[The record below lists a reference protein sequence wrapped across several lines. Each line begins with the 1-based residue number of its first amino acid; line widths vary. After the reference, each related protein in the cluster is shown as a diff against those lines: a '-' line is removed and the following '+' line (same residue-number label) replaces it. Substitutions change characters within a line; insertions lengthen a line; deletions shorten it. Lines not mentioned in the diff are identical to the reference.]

1 MNKRMTLLTAITLGV
16 LLVVLA
22 FAAAACGSADETT
35 TTAAPVTTTTAAA
48 TATTAGTGTV
58 PGMTPELTAYLGQM
72 QTLFAGFEALP
83 ETSDPMEVADISKVT
98 DADIKA
104 YEAAVA
110 QMNTALDGLKD
121 LKPPAALAA
130 FQDALV
136 KGIESSIDIA
146 GKAIDAL
153 KDKDQAAYD
162 AAKAEAAA
170 LDAQME
176 TILEQ
181 LVPLMMGGTAT
192 S

>member
-1 MNKRMTLLTAITLGV
+1 M
-16 LLVVLA
+16 
-22 FAAAACGSADETT
+22 
-35 TTAAPVTTTTAAA
+35 
-48 TATTAGTGTV
+48 
-58 PGMTPELTAYLGQM
+58 
-72 QTLFAGFEALP
+72 
-83 ETSDPMEVADISKVT
+83 
-98 DADIKA
+98 
-104 YEAAVA
+104 
-110 QMNTALDGLKD
+110 
-121 LKPPAALAA
+121 
-130 FQDALV
+130 